1 MIKTILRPAGAVA
14 LAATLALAAGCAG
27 STGGSSGSGGSGG
40 KTASSVKLGFMGAQT
55 GPNAQL
61 GINISNG
68 VQLAIDQYNATKPKT
83 KVTYV
88 AYDTQGDPAQ
98 APTLAKK
105 AITDK
110 VVGVV
115 GPAFSGESKTADP
128 ILEQGMIPNVSASA
142 TATALSTNGW
152 KFWHRVLANDSVQG
166 PGDADFMAK
175 TLSLKKVAVID
186 DASEYGKGLGD
197 DVRKQLKTDG
207 VAIPVSEAANAGTAD
222 YSSTVNKVKSAGV
235 DGIFYAGYYS
245 DASKFIKQLRDAGVQ
260 ATFMSGDGTLDQK
273 FVSGAGAAANGAILS
288 CTCSSAV
295 GSSDP
300 AVQKFEADY
309 KAKFNAEPATYSA
322 EGFDAANALLKAIK
336 AGKTTTSGINDYL
349 KTISFQGVSKPIKFN
364 SVGELAAANVFITE
378 VENGQLKFLGDSKT
392 AKPTKG

>member
-1 MIKTILRPAGAVA
+1 MRTTCLRPAGAVA
-14 LAATLALAAGCAG
+14 LAAALALATAGCAG
-27 STGGSSGSGGSGG
+27 SSGGSAGAGG
-40 KTASSVKLGFMGAQT
+40 KAPSSVKLGFMGAQT

-83 KVTYV
+83 KITLVK
-88 AYDTQGDPAQ
+88 YDTQGDPAQ

-128 ILEQGMIPNVSASA
+128 ILDQGTIPNVSASA

-152 KFWHRVLANDSVQG
+152 KYFHRVLANDGVQG

-186 DASEYGKGLGD
+186 DASEYGRGLGD
-197 DVRKQLKTDG
+197 DVRKQLKNDG
-207 VAIPVSEAANAGTAD
+207 IAIPVSEAANAGTAD

-245 DASKFIKQLRDAGVQ
+245 DASKFIKQLRDAGVK

-273 FVSGAGAAANGAILS
+273 FISGAGSAANGAILS

-295 GSSDP
+295 GSTDP
-300 AVQKFEADY
+300 AVQKFETAY
-309 KAKFNAEPATYSA
+309 KAAFKTEPATYSA
-322 EGFDAANALLKAIK
+322 EGFDAATAFIMAIK
-336 AGKTTTSGINDYL
+336 AGKTSQTAINDYL
-349 KTISFQGVSKPIKFN
+349 KTVSFQGVSKPIKFN

-378 VENGQLKFLGDSKT
+378 VQAAQLKFLGDSTT
-392 AKPTKG
+392 AKPTQG